1 MLPKLPILNF
11 IPVALF
17 FALSFFTLSVPPAAA
32 FGTSASGESDFWSR
46 WGIELSVLPQSPFFS
61 IRHYWENIR
70 LFLTANNTEERAVLL
85 LSFGNR
91 RLEEICA
98 QISPIGEEANN
109 REALITP
116 ELLATLKRYHNQMT
130 QLSQLLP
137 SLEAGGSELGQLWKM
152 HDDKKAEFQNIVETY
167 GAKLGFVWRKEILE
181 TLNETTTVSSEQIL
195 GSRDHTGL
203 ELYRL
208 K

>member
-1 MLPKLPILNF
+1 
-11 IPVALF
+11 
-17 FALSFFTLSVPPAAA
+17 
-32 FGTSASGESDFWSR
+32 
-46 WGIELSVLPQSPFFS
+46 
-61 IRHYWENIR
+61 
-70 LFLTANNTEERAVLL
+70 
-85 LSFGNR
+85 
-91 RLEEICA
+91 
-98 QISPIGEEANN
+98 
-109 REALITP
+109 
-116 ELLATLKRYHNQMT
+116 MT